1 MLILVGPSASG
12 KTEVAQI
19 LINNY
24 GMKRMV
30 TYTTRPMRYGEENHV
45 SYHFVTKE
53 EFIALKDNDEFV
65 ETTIY
70 NDNYYGTRKSDVTDG
85 KIVILEPNGLKAFR
99 KKMSDKIM
107 SFYLVTNENTRL
119 NRMLIRKDSLEY
131 AKKRL
136 ENDRDAF
143 MNIEGVDYYIENEE
157 ISLEELANK
166 IYNIYVNKGEKK

>member
-19 LINNY
+19 LISNY
-24 GMKRMV
+24 KMERMV
-30 TYTTRPMRYGEENHV
+30 TYTTRPMRYGEVNHV

-53 EFIALKDNDEFV
+53 EFLKLKYNNEFV

-70 NDNYYGTRKSDVTDG
+70 NDNYYGTRKKDITED
-85 KIVILEPNGLKAFR
+85 KIVILEPNGLKAF
-99 KKMSDKIM
+99 KNEMGDDVM
-107 SFYLVTNENTRL
+107 SFYLITSEATRL
-119 NRMLIRKDSLEY
+119 NRMLCRKDSLEY

-136 ENDRDAF
+136 ENDRLAF
-143 MNIEGVDYYIENEE
+143 VNIDGVDHYIENED

-166 IYNIYVNKGEKK
+166 IYNIYKKGE